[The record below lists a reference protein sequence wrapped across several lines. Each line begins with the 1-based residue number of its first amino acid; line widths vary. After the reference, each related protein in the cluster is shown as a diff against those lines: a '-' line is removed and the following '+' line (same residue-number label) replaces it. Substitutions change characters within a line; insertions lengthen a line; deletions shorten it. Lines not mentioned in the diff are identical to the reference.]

1 MFRPGSPQD
10 INVTSIHEADLGVVA
25 RVAIEAANT
34 IQDLALSSED
44 PALGPRYA
52 EELKV
57 LLKSYIGCYAS
68 ARC

>member
-10 INVTSIHEADLGVVA
+10 INVTSIHEADLGV
-25 RVAIEAANT
+25 
-34 IQDLALSSED
+34 D

-68 ARC
+68 A